1 MTSLE
6 KQKDKHTEYLQNT
19 QPKDHMKT
27 HIYPQEKREGQKIKP
42 SWRTMYF
49 YTMSSKYHCGV
60 DCLGFL
66 TVRMGTS
73 LLNQSEMGFTGGR
86 GAHRAHRSWGMRLRA
101 DRRPEGFW
109 GQKSEEQDIS

>member
-42 SWRTMYF
+42 SWR
-49 YTMSSKYHCGV
+49 KYKQIFE
-60 DCLGFL
+60 DTKILDLISRERQIKTF
-66 TVRMGTS
+66 TPIGTP
-73 LLNQSEMGFTGGR
+73 E
-86 GAHRAHRSWGMRLRA
+86 RLS
-101 DRRPEGFW
+101 G
-109 GQKSEEQDIS
+109 